1 MLVAKPKHKLKSH
14 AICAIVQMMVVEKM
28 FEEPG
33 FNNFSDDDDPYVEST
48 PENVMKYLNEL
59 DSFEV
64 EQKLL

>member
-1 MLVAKPKHKLKSH
+1 MRSWRYA
-14 AICAIVQMMVVEKM
+14 AIVNDGIVEKM

-33 FNNFSDDDDPYVEST
+33 FNNFSDDDDPYIEST

-64 EQKLL
+64 EQKAINE